1 MDEYPSQKPSLV
13 ASVIPIMVLIILLF
27 LSIKTF
33 GSDALE
39 GSSQMVLLTATAVCS
54 FIAIVFYK
62 VSWKKIEIAIVNN
75 ITGVSTA
82 IIILLIIGALS
93 GSWMISGVIPTLI
106 YYGIHIIH
114 PDFFLISTCIICSII
129 SVMTGS
135 SWTTIATIGIALL
148 GVGQALDFSPGWV
161 AGAIISGSYFGDKV
175 SPLSETTL
183 LASSVTDTPL
193 YTHIRYLFITTVPSM
208 SIALIIFLIAGFS
221 HSSGASLHIQEFS
234 VALANKFDINLWLLV
249 VPVITGI
256 MIAKRVPSIITLF
269 LSTLLAGVM
278 AVIFQPGIL
287 HEISGLDNSS
297 FQSVFKGLIM
307 TFYDSTSIDTG
318 SEMLNGLV
326 ATNGM
331 SGMLNTIWLILCAMC
346 FGGAMTGSGMLQTI
360 TTFFL
365 RFMKKTV
372 SVVASTIA
380 SGLILNLTTA
390 DQYIS
395 IILTGNMFRDV
406 YRDKGYESRLLS
418 RSVEDGVTVT
428 SPLIPWNTCGMTQAT
443 ILGVSTFTY
452 LPYCFFNL
460 ISPLMSIL
468 IAMLGYKIYRTN
480 EKDQDITTG

>member
-1 MDEYPSQKPSLV
+1 MDEYPSQKPSLA

-39 GSSQMVLLTATAVCS
+39 GSSQMVLLTATAVCT

-114 PDFFLISTCIICSII
+114 PDFFLISTCVICSII

-208 SIALIIFLIAGFS
+208 SIALVIFLIAGFS

-249 VPVITGI
+249 VPVITGV

-287 HEISGLDNSS
+287 HGFPD
-297 FQSVFKGLIM
+297 
-307 TFYDSTSIDTG
+307 
-318 SEMLNGLV
+318 
-326 ATNGM
+326 
-331 SGMLNTIWLILCAMC
+331 W
-346 FGGAMTGSGMLQTI
+346 
-360 TTFFL
+360 
-365 RFMKKTV
+365 
-372 SVVASTIA
+372 
-380 SGLILNLTTA
+380 
-390 DQYIS
+390 
-395 IILTGNMFRDV
+395 II
-406 YRDKGYESRLLS
+406 
-418 RSVEDGVTVT
+418 
-428 SPLIPWNTCGMTQAT
+428 PP
-443 ILGVSTFTY
+443 
-452 LPYCFFNL
+452 FNL
-460 ISPLMSIL
+460 YLR
-468 IAMLGYKIYRTN
+468 G
-480 EKDQDITTG
+480 